1 MSNVCV
7 SEDMARRAEAADFM
21 VAPGR
26 EIARRS
32 ILELAEDSIR

>member
-7 SEDMARRAEAADFM
+7 SEDMARAEAADFM